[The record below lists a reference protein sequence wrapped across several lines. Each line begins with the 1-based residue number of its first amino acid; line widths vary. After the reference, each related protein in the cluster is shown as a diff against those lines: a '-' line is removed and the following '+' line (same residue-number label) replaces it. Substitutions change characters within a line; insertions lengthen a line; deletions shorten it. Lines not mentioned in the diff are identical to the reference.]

1 MANRH
6 WNIARCSTSC
16 YASPPD
22 APMPWQWHAACHQQA
37 DHAAASQQLTDW
49 LVKQMLL
56 ED

>member
-1 MANRH
+1 LLRQPAASAN
-6 WNIARCSTSC
+6 AL
-16 YASPPD
+16 
-22 APMPWQWHAACHQQA
+22 QWHAACHQQA